1 MLNDKQSLMLC
12 GLLVV
17 GVFVAGI
24 LGVFN
29 NFIVLTVFT
38 IIFLTIIM
46 NLFLSNSESED
57 DEKIDIN

>member
-17 GVFVAGI
+17 GIFVAGI

-57 DEKIDIN
+57 DEKIDI